1 AAAGP
6 EAAVRR
12 EDGADI
18 SGCTRSGIAEHDV
31 HVALSDGGRRVRGPV
46 GPGIAVDRPVARQ
59 IDARHDRAAAAACPA
74 DAARLAGGA
83 DAAVVARGDRER
95 RDAHGRQ
102 PGARE
107 ARLHLARRAAA
118 VAVGSVAVGD
128 VRRVAVTGAWAAA
141 GNVLGP

>member
-1 AAAGP
+1 
-6 EAAVRR
+6 
-12 EDGADI
+12 
-18 SGCTRSGIAEHDV
+18 
-31 HVALSDGGRRVRGPV
+31 
-46 GPGIAVDRPVARQ
+46 
-59 IDARHDRAAAAACPA
+59 HDRAAAAACSA

-128 VRRVAVTGAWAAA
+128 VRRVAVTGAWTAA
-141 GNVLGP
+141 GNVLEQSSVERFAACLYVAVHLGATGKARRRRGVRGEVPAREQGAREAAALVGERDRASRLY